1 MIRKYLICGKRQVY
15 IQSRNSESHAHIGK
29 VVELVMPITDYWV
42 LEDEVKK
49 INYLTAS
56 DAPGVDIANQFKRI
70 LKVSHSFAV
79 LEADRHWIYE
89 RKKA

>member
-15 IQSRNSESHAHIGK
+15 IQSKNNEAHAELGK
-29 VVELVMPITDYWV
+29 VMELVMPITDYWV
-42 LEDEVKK
+42 LENEVKM

-56 DAPGVDIANQFKRI
+56 DAPAVDVATQFKRI
-70 LKVSHSFAV
+70 LRASHNFAV